1 MRILSFYPNRNHDGL
16 IKRIEKIGEK
26 TTEYYENRDDRVV
39 SRTVNFVKDK
49 AESVNTAKN
58 YFYDDNHVGKVKIL
72 KMSQQWERSK
82 LMPAKEQI
90 AKMSIDFEKEK
101 VSVFYHMDEGEIEP
115 LKKDYARDKILGY
128 GKIDASEKKDD
139 SLVQQEHQNLLSKE
153 KECYQNIRNEE
164 GTISEEYKQMRN
176 GILTIEKTLY
186 DKAREKF
193 KENKSKIDDDKNE
206 EDANDYL
213 KPYLEK
219 RGLNSN
225 DPVASYE
232 TAVEIKTDVMK
243 KMKERII
250 ARAKIIQERLQKQQN
265 ELKSLE
271 EQYQKKQEEK
281 NEKEL
286 SEVKFKISILE
297 FRSGRFESNAINKFQ
312 QMDEKLNNDPRLVI
326 LKNEKKWFASLDQDH
341 MNHWALLH
349 YCTIGPF

>member
-1 MRILSFYPNRNHDGL
+1 
-16 IKRIEKIGEK
+16 
-26 TTEYYENRDDRVV
+26 
-39 SRTVNFVKDK
+39 
-49 AESVNTAKN
+49 
-58 YFYDDNHVGKVKIL
+58 
-72 KMSQQWERSK
+72 MSQQWERSK

-326 LKNEKKWFASLDQDH
+326 LKNEKK
-341 MNHWALLH
+341 
-349 YCTIGPF
+349 